1 MDDLKRQMAE
11 RAEEL
16 ARHAKCTRCQT
27 EILEEESAIAAIYG
41 QFRVP
46 VVGRVDHFKL
56 CGMCGLL
63 LREFLVPGVVNDA
76 AYQEAKQ
83 ELILAWG

>member
-1 MDDLKRQMAE
+1 MKRQIAE

-16 ARHAKCTRCQT
+16 AREARCTRCKT
-27 EILEEESAIAAIYG
+27 EILAEESAIAAIYG

-46 VVGRVDHFKL
+46 VVRRVDHFKL
-56 CGMCGLL
+56 CGMCGFL
-63 LREFLVPGVVNDA
+63 LREFLVPGVVDDPD
-76 AYQEAKQ
+76 YQAAKQ